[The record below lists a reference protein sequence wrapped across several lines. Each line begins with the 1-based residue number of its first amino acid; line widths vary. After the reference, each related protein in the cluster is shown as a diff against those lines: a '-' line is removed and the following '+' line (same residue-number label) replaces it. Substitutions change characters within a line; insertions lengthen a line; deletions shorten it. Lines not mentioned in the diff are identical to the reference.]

1 MSTLFLLRRAPRLG
15 VLWSV
20 LVAACL
26 LPAAA
31 HAASPG
37 TAPAAVVALKL
48 SVTDA
53 PGATPR
59 PATLTCLGTWANATG
74 YLRGTPEEGCRQ
86 AGRLARWLL
95 SPPDPER
102 VCTQVFGG
110 PQTATV
116 DGAINGRRI
125 PRAFSRTDGCELAD
139 WDQMGLLLAPTAI
152 NSSRQLVDYHR
163 SGGIAGLEDRLT
175 ISPNGVGVHTPRS
188 GVPRIFRVPPAALA
202 DLERA
207 LETADFQSLD
217 PAYLPSPPIADAFT
231 YTITHLGATVV
242 TSDGTV
248 PAALAPVIAELNRLL
263 VPASAATAGA

>member
-1 MSTLFLLRRAPRLG
+1 MSTLFLHRRAPRLG

-175 ISPNGVGVHTPRS
+175 SRRTASACTRHAAACRGSSACRPPLSLISSARLRRRTSSRWTPPTCPAPRS
-188 GVPRIFRVPPAALA
+188 PTRSPTRSRTSGR
-202 DLERA
+202 
-207 LETADFQSLD
+207 
-217 PAYLPSPPIADAFT
+217 PSSPLMGRCPQRS
-231 YTITHLGATVV
+231 HR
-242 TSDGTV
+242 S
-248 PAALAPVIAELNRLL
+248 
-263 VPASAATAGA
+263 